1 MFEKLPYGKWTLF
14 CTLYDAVQCTACMHD
29 HKNVVHLLK
38 PYTVRVQ
45 NRYTYTV
52 QHYFVQNISSVHMPL
67 FAQLPQQPF
76 APGAKSYSLL
86 FILLPNTS
94 AP

>member
-1 MFEKLPYGKWTLF
+1 MFEKLPYGMLTLF

-45 NRYTYTV
+45 NRNMYTV
-52 QHYFVQNISSVHMPL
+52 QHYFVQNISSVVVRLH
-67 FAQLPQQPF
+67 
-76 APGAKSYSLL
+76 GSYDAC
-86 FILLPNTS
+86 NVTNK
-94 AP
+94 A